1 VAAEGGS
8 RRLTTSAAYPDPV
21 DGFWGVVWAL
31 GPTVCVGL
39 LFWFVMRAILRADR
53 TEREAQARVEAEEL
67 DRDLDRFA
75 GPRG

>member
-1 VAAEGGS
+1 M
-8 RRLTTSAAYPDPV
+8 

-53 TEREAQARVEAEEL
+53 TEREAQARYEAEQL
-67 DRDLDRFA
+67 DADLDRLA
-75 GPRG
+75 GPRAP

>member
-1 VAAEGGS
+1 
-8 RRLTTSAAYPDPV
+8 V

-53 TEREAQARVEAEEL
+53 TEREAQARIEAEEL
-67 DRDLDRFA
+67 DHDLDRLS